1 MTYRELQA
9 TRVLSVDAY
18 WQELREPSR
27 RTPREIPVPLW
38 PGESLQHAAVVACFY
53 ARGSRDRAQLQTAVR
68 TDASG
73 EARAAETSVWST
85 FPFAFQVPLTISSS

>member
-38 PGESLQHAAVVACFY
+38 PGESLQQ
-53 ARGSRDRAQLQTAVR
+53 AQLQTAVR